1 MKMASLVI
9 LIPPILV
16 LSLTALGVVTDAG
29 LAGRLNK
36 GPHGF
41 SEILYAFSSM
51 GNNNGSAFAGLSAN
65 VPFYNA
71 WGGIAMLISRYWL
84 AIPTLAIAGSLA
96 QKKHVPASPG
106 TLPTHTPL
114 FIAMLVGVVII
125 VGGLTFIPALAL
137 GPIVEHLMLTA

>member
-1 MKMASLVI
+1 
-9 LIPPILV
+9 
-16 LSLTALGVVTDAG
+16 VTDAG
-29 LAGRLNK
+29 LAGRLNT
-36 GPHGF
+36 GAHGF

-65 VPFYNA
+65 VPFYNT
-71 WGGIAMLISRYWL
+71 WGGLAMLISRYWL

-96 QKKHVPASPG
+96 AKKHVPPSPG

-114 FIAMLVGVVII
+114 FVTMLVGVILI

-137 GPIVEHLMLTA
+137 GPIVEHLLMIA